1 MKHRTL
7 TYISF
12 CIIWLLGLITLSCDR
27 QPDARLLRAESMI
40 TDSLPQARALLDSID
55 RSSLSEADRNL
66 RDLLAIKAADKA
78 YVKHTADSAILRVVD
93 YYDRHQSTVR
103 YPEALYYAGRV
114 YSDLG
119 DYPTALKYFQDALDE
134 FAKNDNSENLKLK
147 GNILS
152 QIGRLMN
159 TLRIYDE
166 AAEYIQKVIEINR
179 LENDSINLIYNLEL
193 LGAVKLHEKKFEEA
207 DSLLRQSMSLAKGQS
222 MSLQARQAT
231 YLAAVKLEK
240 GEIDSALT
248 LIKNAPE
255 QITDSYKNTAAA
267 YAAIIYLQANKP
279 DSAYLYAR
287 QLIGSNSINNVK
299 TGYSVIFSPEIS
311 RIIPQD
317 SLAGY
322 SVDYAMSVEEFLN
335 RNAESMVQVQ
345 IARYNYSMHD
355 RERDKTEIKNR
366 TLAFWL
372 TVSLC
377 LLLVLF
383 STVFYLRYR
392 NNKHILQLRNAID
405 TIAYLRLQISGNKD
419 AGIMTPGGAQ
429 SEPSSDKSGMTLYF
443 QAKDKK
449 TLRERL
455 IEEIRAACD
464 SLQDSFIPQ
473 SVHESDIFKSFRERV
488 VQKEC
493 IAHDDSMWE
502 SLAGL
507 VRQTWPEFENRIHI
521 LCNGKVGVQQ
531 WHLVLLIKLRTT
543 PSEMMTVFG
552 REKGDIS
559 GRRRYLSKKILGF
572 PTSTD
577 YIDKFIRLL

>member
-7 TYISF
+7 AYLSC
-12 CIIWLLGLITLSCDR
+12 CIIGLIGLITLSCSR
-27 QPDARLLRAESMI
+27 QPDARLLRAESMM
-40 TDSLPQARALLDSID
+40 TDSLPQARAMLDSID
-55 RSSLSEADRNL
+55 RTSLSEPDRNL
-66 RDLLAIKAADKA
+66 RDLLAIKGADKA
-78 YVKHTADSAILRVVD
+78 YVKHTADSTILRVAD
-93 YYDRHQSTVR
+93 YYERHQSTGR

-134 FAKNDNSENLKLK
+134 FTKNDNNENLKLK
-147 GNILS
+147 GTILS
-152 QIGRLMN
+152 QIGRLLN

-193 LGAVKLHEKKFEEA
+193 LGAIKMHEKKFEDA
-207 DSLLRQSMSLAKGQS
+207 DSLFHRSMSLAKGQS
-222 MSLQARQAT
+222 TSLQARQTT
-231 YLAAVKLEK
+231 YLSAVKLEK
-240 GEIDSALT
+240 DEIDSALS
-248 LIKNAPE
+248 LIRNVPE
-255 QITDSYKNTAAA
+255 QITDSYKNTASA
-267 YAAIIYLQANKP
+267 YAAIIYLRANKL

-311 RIIPQD
+311 GILPKD
-317 SLAGY
+317 TLAKY
-322 SVDYAMSVEEFLN
+322 SVYYARSVEEFLN
-335 RNAESMVQVQ
+335 RNAESMAQVQ

-405 TIAYLRLQISGNKD
+405 TIAYLRLQISGNKN
-419 AGIMTPGGAQ
+419 AGIMPQVFSQ

-443 QAKDKK
+443 QEKNKK

-455 IEEIRAACD
+455 IEEIRTACE

-473 SVHESDIFKSFRERV
+473 SLHESDIFKSFRERV
-488 VQKEC
+488 AQKEC
-493 IAHDDSMWE
+493 IANEDPMWE

-507 VRQTWPEFENRIHI
+507 VRQTWPEFENRVHI